1 MWRRTRFVDCLL
13 ATTRLAGT
21 ARASRVGST
30 RSREQPSPSIVEESI
45 YGFVARLWRQP
56 GLARFDCEERAQ
68 HVGGVA
74 FDVERLIHGSLRL
87 HALTGKP
94 IRVRVDVTPRT
105 YVRVMRQRR
114 IRPREAFPRSWD
126 VIRSSYSE
134 SGRTRRNGC
143 RITRLARTRSRSA
156 HSARATEER
165 SATSMATVPTP
176 SQSSPT
182 AYASARSSRSFITTR
197 NVSSAFST

>member
-21 ARASRVGST
+21 ARAARVGST

-68 HVGGVA
+68 HVGGGA
-74 FDVERLIHGSLRL
+74 FDVERLIHCSLLL

-94 IRVRVDVTPRT
+94 LRKPGEVTP
-105 YVRVMRQRR
+105 
-114 IRPREAFPRSWD
+114 P
-126 VIRSSYSE
+126 
-134 SGRTRRNGC
+134 
-143 RITRLARTRSRSA
+143 
-156 HSARATEER
+156 TE
-165 SATSMATVPTP
+165 VP
-176 SQSSPT
+176 
-182 AYASARSSRSFITTR
+182 
-197 NVSSAFST
+197 